1 MSYIDYAQAGLDL
14 SWIVLMI
21 GLVSTGIA
29 AFLAIF
35 ELLRYLKNQG
45 TWIFVWYRLIMG
57 VFLLVG
63 VATNFL
69 PN

>member
-1 MSYIDYAQAGLDL
+1 
-14 SWIVLMI
+14 MI

-35 ELLRYLKNQG
+35 ELLRYLKNRSP
-45 TWIFVWYRLIMG
+45 WIFVWYRLIMG